1 MTATAP
7 AAAPSNWFR
16 AGRRSSASAVAAF
29 ADEVEQTTETVSA
42 PVLGN
47 QTAAGL
53 PSRLPGANM
62 FSGPAASGRLGSPS
76 RRSAEQA
83 RNRLGGFQL
92 GSRQAEGQAAS
103 EGEGS

>member
-1 MTATAP
+1 
-7 AAAPSNWFR
+7 
-16 AGRRSSASAVAAF
+16 VAAF

-62 FSGPAASGRLGSPS
+62 FSGSAASAASARLGSPS